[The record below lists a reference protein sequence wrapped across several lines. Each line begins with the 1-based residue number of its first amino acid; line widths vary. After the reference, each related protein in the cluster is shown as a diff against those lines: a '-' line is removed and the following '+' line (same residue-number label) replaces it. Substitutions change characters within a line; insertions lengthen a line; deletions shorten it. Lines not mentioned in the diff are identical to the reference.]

1 MHKPRLHSPTTRV
14 RLASRGARAGLLLA
28 LAAAAGLTVSAGP
41 ATAASTATGGV
52 TPQHNHGHHD
62 RVVGAAFHAHQQRE
76 GRLGARLGAR
86 CRRPPTASAELR
98 HHRTRKR
105 VRSRVARSAHADSGP
120 QAPARGRCRLEPV
133 TAFAVR
139 GASLRRLGTV
149 ASGGHHPISV
159 TAHGRLVYVLNDSGT
174 PGTLPTVSG
183 FRLTSAGLRRLPS
196 STRAVGRGGAGAA
209 EVSFSPSG
217 RDLVVTL
224 KASNRIDVFPITAG
238 GRPAAPVSTASLGT
252 TPFGFAF
259 DLRGHLVVSNATG
272 GAAGLATVTG
282 YRLRRSGALT
292 PLSGP
297 VALGQTAACWVVV
310 SADGRHAYTANTG
323 SGTISSLALG
333 RHGQLALSNPVAGRT
348 GGAPGRRRYQPPHGR
363 LLYVLDSKTHRITGF
378 RADSATG
385 GLTSAGTRRP
395 SLRPPWAWRPPRE
408 GGRARK
414 AERPRPSGASHSL
427 RKSNDR

>member
-62 RVVGAAFHAHQQRE
+62 RVVGAVFTLTNNAKADSVLAWERDAD
-76 GRLGARLGAR
+76 GRLRHPRSYATTGRGSGSGLESQGALTLT
-86 CRRPPTASAELR
+86 PDHR
-98 HHRTRKR
+98 HLLA
-105 VRSRVARSAHADSGP
+105 VDAGSN
-120 QAPARGRCRLEPV
+120 QV

-310 SADGRHAYTANTG
+310 SPDGRHAYTANTG

-333 RHGQLALSNPVAGRT
+333 GRGQLALSNPVAGRT
-348 GGAPGRRRYQPPHGR
+348 GGAPGDAAVTRHGR

-378 RADSATG
+378 AADSATG
-385 GLTSAGTRRP
+385 ALTPAGSTAVPASAVGLAA
-395 SLRPPWAWRPPRE
+395 L
-408 GGRARK
+408 
-414 AERPRPSGASHSL
+414 
-427 RKSNDR
+427 